1 MFSKKLSISKYVI
14 YIFIK
19 LKIIESTRIQKKS
32 QEITHSTRDINILKS
47 SELES
52 LSDSIDIENSMKIY
66 FQEMNIHIQVNEYIL
81 INLFINISEILQ
93 ILR

>member
-1 MFSKKLSISKYVI
+1 MI